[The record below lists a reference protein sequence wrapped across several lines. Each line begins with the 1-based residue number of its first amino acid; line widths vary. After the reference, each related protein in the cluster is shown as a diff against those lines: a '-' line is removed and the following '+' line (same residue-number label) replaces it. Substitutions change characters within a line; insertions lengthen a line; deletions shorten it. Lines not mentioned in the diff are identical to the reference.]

1 MVRAV
6 PMKIAPTF
14 ISTSTWPGWLGASL
28 SLSGGPKPVMPGT
41 DRDSTPMMNGSSA
54 RKMK

>member
-14 ISTSTWPGWLGASL
+14 ISTSTCPGWLGASL